1 MADYKADVTAVEQ
14 LVPNVVQLTIS
25 LESGF
30 RFAPGQYVSVR
41 LANGVARAYCIASA
55 PERPEALQLCV
66 RLGQGKGSQALREVK
81 TGDTLAVDG
90 PYGDFILPEDDQS
103 PVVLIA
109 GDTGIAPIRSIVLHM
124 LATDDPRPITVLYE
138 PDRSNILYAGD
149 FDPLAKSGRIVYE
162 SGDIG
167 ILVKRHHKELVSSTL
182 MIAGFDP
189 FLDKARQALT
199 KAGAAPDRAIIESF
213 GKL

>member
-66 RLGQGKGSQALREVK
+66 RLGEGKGL
-81 TGDTLAVDG
+81 DG
-90 PYGDFILPEDDQS
+90 YRYVAD
-103 PVVLIA
+103 
-109 GDTGIAPIRSIVLHM
+109 
-124 LATDDPRPITVLYE
+124 
-138 PDRSNILYAGD
+138 
-149 FDPLAKSGRIVYE
+149 
-162 SGDIG
+162 
-167 ILVKRHHKELVSSTL
+167 
-182 MIAGFDP
+182 
-189 FLDKARQALT
+189 
-199 KAGAAPDRAIIESF
+199 
-213 GKL
+213 